1 MFRSTLF
8 IIILVIGFLS
18 LFGTYHLPHSESV
31 NSLSGKISAS
41 CQHTPTQDSKAETS
55 SNHVCHFGHI
65 GHCFYCAP
73 EQYRLEIEE
82 YAEYGLSRT
91 SEYTSADGKQ
101 LIRPPI
107 TST

>member
-73 EQYRLEIEE
+73 EQYGLEIEE
-82 YAEYGLSRT
+82 YSEYGLSRT
-91 SEYTSADGKQ
+91 LEFKNADGKR

-107 TST
+107 MPS